1 MRAALILGVA
11 LGMRV
16 TLLAKPLELL
26 LFHLICRVALI
37 IRVALRTSENV
48 GVGSLEC
55 GVPPFCPRA
64 PNCR

>member
-26 LFHLICRVALI
+26 LFHLTCRVALI
-37 IRVALRTSENV
+37 IRVALRTSESV
-48 GVGSLEC
+48 G
-55 GVPPFCPRA
+55 
-64 PNCR
+64 